1 MKFMYVVRVKDSAYD
16 LGPQKQKEIMDAL
29 AQHHAKLTKEGKLK
43 GVYMFGNMKGAMALY
58 DLNSPEDLMRLAESP
73 MFPFVDAEIT
83 PLVDMDVV
91 RKAQA
96 KK

>member
-1 MKFMYVVRVKDSAYD
+1 MKFMYVVRVKDSAYA

-43 GVYMFGNMKGAMALY
+43 GAYTLGNMKGTMLIL
-58 DLNSPEDLMRLAESP
+58 DLNSAEDLVRLAENP
-73 MFPFVDAEIT
+73 VFPFIDVEIT
-83 PLVDMDVV
+83 PLVEMDVV
-91 RKAQA
+91 RKVQA